1 MSESEAAGGITP
13 TFIKF
18 QVEKLRLICYLS
30 FWGMC
35 LFAMFVSSN
44 TVAKTLGPCSLNEG
58 DEPTYGMHCSVL
70 MEVFGFNNVS
80 ITSVWFYLSSRLSF
94 SVRTKL
100 IYLYTAPNRSV
111 YSGIILQHARQQ
123 PWFIP
128 SSSTVFHFTSS
139 STIFK

>member
-58 DEPTYGMHCSVL
+58 DEPTFGMHCSVL

-80 ITSVWFYLSSRLSF
+80 NVCLVLSVFKIIFLRQNETNIFIYC
-94 SVRTKL
+94 TK
-100 IYLYTAPNRSV
+100 
-111 YSGIILQHARQQ
+111 
-123 PWFIP
+123 
-128 SSSTVFHFTSS
+128 
-139 STIFK
+139 